1 MLGDVSP
8 LTCRSYAHDLLRWF
22 RLWLLE
28 AAWDGATEAET
39 AVLVG
44 WLRTAANPQR
54 RRRWAGSPVPG
65 SVNLRTGKPEP
76 GGGYARATIAHAL
89 AVVGGFYDFHLHYGR
104 GPLVNPVPQ
113 GSARRKA
120 LAHRSPLEQPP
131 GHRRARTDG
140 TINEY
145 RLIA

>member
-8 LTCRSYAHDLLRWF
+8 LTCRSYAYDLLRWF
-22 RLWLLE
+22 RLLWLLE

-89 AVVGGFYDFHLHYGR
+89 AVVGGFYDFHLHYAGGR
-104 GPLVNPVPQ
+104 WSIL
-113 GSARRKA
+113 S
-120 LAHRSPLEQPP
+120 
-131 GHRRARTDG
+131 RRAARVA
-140 TINEY
+140 
-145 RLIA
+145 RPWRIALRWSSPQAIAGRR

>member
-89 AVVGGFYDFHLHYGR
+89 AVVGGFYDLHLHYGR

-120 LAHRSPLEQPP
+120 LAHRSPLEQPQAIAGP
-131 GHRRARTDG
+131 ALMARS
-140 TINEY
+140 NEY

>member
-1 MLGDVSP
+1 MIFFAGS
-8 LTCRSYAHDLLRWF
+8 DLL
-22 RLWLLE
+22 LWLLE

-76 GGGYARATIAHAL
+76 GGGYARAAIAHGL
-89 AVVGGFYDFHLHYGR
+89 AVVGGFCDFHLHNGR

-113 GSARRKA
+113 GSARRKPWRVA
-120 LAHRSPLEQPP
+120 LRGAAPRPSPGP
-131 GHRRARTDG
+131 H
-140 TINEY
+140 
-145 RLIA
+145 

>member
-1 MLGDVSP
+1 VDEVSG
-8 LTCRSYAHDLLRWF
+8 THR
-22 RLWLLE
+22 
-28 AAWDGATEAET
+28 
-39 AVLVG
+39 
-44 WLRTAANPQR
+44 
-54 RRRWAGSPVPG
+54 
-65 SVNLRTGKPEP
+65 
-76 GGGYARATIAHAL
+76 YARATIAHAL

>member
-1 MLGDVSP
+1 
-8 LTCRSYAHDLLRWF
+8 
-22 RLWLLE
+22 
-28 AAWDGATEAET
+28 
-39 AVLVG
+39 
-44 WLRTAANPQR
+44 
-54 RRRWAGSPVPG
+54 
-65 SVNLRTGKPEP
+65 VNLRTGKPEP
-76 GGGYARATIAHAL
+76 GGGYAQATIADAL

-113 GSARRKA
+113 GSASQGTGA
-120 LAHRSPLEQPP
+120 SLSAGAAP